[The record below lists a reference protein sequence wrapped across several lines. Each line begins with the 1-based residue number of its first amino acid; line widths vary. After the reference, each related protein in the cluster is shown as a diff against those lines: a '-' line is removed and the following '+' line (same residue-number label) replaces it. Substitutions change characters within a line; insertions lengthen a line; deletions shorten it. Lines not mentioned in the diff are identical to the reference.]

1 MGISIAIE
9 VIFIL
14 ALILFNGVLALAEIA
29 VVSARRARLQS
40 RANEGDQGAQAA
52 LALNENP
59 SGFLSTVQVGITL
72 VGVLAGAFG
81 GATIAEQL
89 ANLIMEVDWLR
100 PYSEGLA
107 VTIVVLAITYLS
119 LIFGELVPKRLGF
132 NNPEKVAA
140 MVARPMQSLSRLV
153 TPFVWLLT
161 RSTDGVLRLMRVKL
175 TVEPPVT
182 EDEIKL
188 MLAEGTQAG
197 IFIEAEQAMV
207 ERVFRLADWRV
218 GTLLTPRTEVVWV
231 DLDDPLEENLAKIR
245 QTMHTRIP
253 ASRGNLDNVFGILRA
268 KDLMDACLAGEPVNL
283 EALMV
288 EPLLVPES
296 MPALQVMEKF
306 KETRMHMALVIDEY
320 GGLQG
325 LVTVNDI
332 LEAIV
337 GEIPQRGEADAR
349 QIIAREDGTWLV
361 DGMLSVDE
369 LKDYF
374 DFSSLPDEEVA
385 DFQTVGGFMMTAL
398 GRVPAVTDKFQWA
411 GYHFEIVDM
420 DGMRVDKILIRKENH
435 P

>member
-1 MGISIAIE
+1 MTGSITIE
-9 VIFIL
+9 IIIIL
-14 ALILFNGVLALAEIA
+14 ALILLNGVLALSEIA
-29 VVSARRARLQS
+29 IVSARKTRLQA
-40 RANEGDQGAQAA
+40 RANEGDPGASAA
-52 LALNENP
+52 LALSQNP
-59 SGFLSTVQVGITL
+59 TGFLSTVQVGITL

-81 GATIAEQL
+81 GATIADEL
-89 ANLIMEVDWLR
+89 AVLFEPIPWLA
-100 PYSEGLA
+100 PYREAVA
-107 VTIVVLAITYLS
+107 VTIVVLTITYLS
-119 LIFGELVPKRLGF
+119 LIFGELVPKRLAL
-132 NNPEKVAA
+132 NDPETVAA
-140 MVARPMQSLSRLV
+140 AVARPMQSLARWAS
-153 TPFVWLLT
+153 PFVKLLT
-161 RSTDGVLRLMRVKL
+161 LSTEGVLRLLRAKP
-175 TVEPPVT
+175 TNEPPIT
-182 EDEIKL
+182 EEEIKL
-188 MLAEGTQAG
+188 MIAQGTQAG

-218 GTLLTPRTEVVWV
+218 GTLLTPRTEILWV

-253 ASRGNLDNVFGILRA
+253 ASRGNLDNVVGILRA
-268 KDLMDACLAGEPVNL
+268 KDLMDACLAGEPLNL
-283 EALMV
+283 EAVMV

-332 LEAIV
+332 LESIV
-337 GEIPQRGEADAR
+337 GEIPQRDELDVR
-349 QIIAREDGTWLV
+349 QITVREDGSWLV

-374 DFSSLPDEEVA
+374 HFADLPDEEVA

-398 GRVPAVTDKFQWA
+398 GRVPVVTDKFYWM

-420 DGMRVDKILIRKENH
+420 DGMRVDKILIKRE
-435 P
+435 